1 MSRSV
6 SPARA
11 AAIWVLSRCR
21 RFDAWTQQ
29 TADSA
34 RTKFS
39 LSDRDAALCLRLCRS
54 VLQNAALLDW
64 YISKFCS
71 RPPEDLDPAILD
83 ILRLGAAQLLLTDR
97 IPASAAVNESVE
109 LAKRGSPG
117 AAGLVNAVLRS
128 MERSKN
134 ALPDLPEA
142 GTPRELS
149 IRFSHPLWLCER
161 LVSEYG
167 YENARA
173 FLEADNTPPD
183 LTVTANL
190 CRTDAVSL
198 LNRFRDAGL
207 DAALSPLSEI
217 SIRISAAGSAASL
230 PGYAEGE
237 FFVQDAAA
245 STGVIAAHPEPGMR
259 VLDLCSAPGGKSM
272 LCAVLMRDRGEIL
285 SCDLHA
291 KKLSRVEEN
300 AARLG
305 LKSIRTMPA
314 DAADPPEE
322 LRSAFDLVIADAPC
336 SGLGVIRKKPEIR
349 YKSPE
354 DIAALPAVQLRIL
367 RGAAGCVKR
376 GGTLLYSTCTVLRE
390 ENEEV
395 TEAYL
400 SEDSRFS
407 LIGQRT
413 IRPHEFGTDGFYY
426 AVLRRS

>member
-1 MSRSV
+1 MSRAV
-6 SPARA
+6 SPART

-29 TADSA
+29 TAESA
-34 RTKFS
+34 RIKFS
-39 LSDRDAALCLRLCRS
+39 LSERDAALCLRLCRS

-64 YISKFCS
+64 YVSRFCS
-71 RPPEDLDPAILD
+71 RSAEDLDPAVLD

-109 LAKRGSPG
+109 LTKRSAPE

-128 MERSKN
+128 MERNKN
-134 ALPDLPEA
+134 ALPDIPDP

-167 YENARA
+167 YESAKA
-173 FLEADNTPPD
+173 ILTADNTPPD

-198 LNRFRDAGL
+198 LNRFRRAGL
-207 DAALSPLSEI
+207 DAAVSPLSDV
-217 SIRISAAGSAASL
+217 SIRIVSAGAVAAL
-230 PGYAEGE
+230 PGYAEGD

-245 STGVIAAHPEPGMR
+245 ATGVIAAHPEPGMR

-272 LCAVLMRDRGEIL
+272 LCAVLMGDRGEIL
-285 SCDLHA
+285 ACDLHA

-300 AARLG
+300 ASRMG

-314 DAADPPEE
+314 DASDPPEE
-322 LRSAFDLVIADAPC
+322 LCDAFDLVIADAPC
-336 SGLGVIRKKPEIR
+336 SGFGVIRKKPEIR

-354 DIAALPAVQLRIL
+354 DIASLPAVQLRIL

-376 GGTLLYSTCTVLRE
+376 GGTLLYSTCTILRE
-390 ENEEV
+390 ENEDV
-395 TEAYL
+395 AASFL

-407 LIGQRT
+407 LVTQRT
-413 IRPHEFGTDGFYY
+413 ILPHEFGTDGFYY

>member
-71 RPPEDLDPAILD
+71 RLPEDLDPAVRD

-142 GTPRELS
+142 
-149 IRFSHPLWLCER
+149 
-161 LVSEYG
+161 
-167 YENARA
+167 
-173 FLEADNTPPD
+173 
-183 LTVTANL
+183 
-190 CRTDAVSL
+190 
-198 LNRFRDAGL
+198 
-207 DAALSPLSEI
+207 ALS
-217 SIRISAAGSAASL
+217 G
-230 PGYAEGE
+230 
-237 FFVQDAAA
+237 
-245 STGVIAAHPEPGMR
+245 
-259 VLDLCSAPGGKSM
+259 
-272 LCAVLMRDRGEIL
+272 CAKGLYPNTVMITRGL
-285 SCDLHA
+285 F
-291 KKLSRVEEN
+291 
-300 AARLG
+300 
-305 LKSIRTMPA
+305 LK
-314 DAADPPEE
+314 
-322 LRSAFDLVIADAPC
+322 
-336 SGLGVIRKKPEIR
+336 
-349 YKSPE
+349 
-354 DIAALPAVQLRIL
+354 
-367 RGAAGCVKR
+367 
-376 GGTLLYSTCTVLRE
+376 
-390 ENEEV
+390 
-395 TEAYL
+395 
-400 SEDSRFS
+400 
-407 LIGQRT
+407 RT
-413 IRPHEFGTDGFYY
+413 IPRRT
-426 AVLRRS
+426 LR